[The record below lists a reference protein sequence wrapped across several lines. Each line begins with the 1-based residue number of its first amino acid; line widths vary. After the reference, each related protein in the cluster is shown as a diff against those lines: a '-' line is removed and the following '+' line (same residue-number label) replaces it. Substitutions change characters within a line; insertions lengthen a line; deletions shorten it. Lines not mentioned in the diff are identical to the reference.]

1 MSTYPTQSGVQTDVK
16 APDDKAFFRELEAI
30 YLLRLL
36 LLGCTT
42 SLESCAYELQD
53 ASAVLTA
60 QLQSMPHLTPSSLYL
75 KTTCVQT
82 AVSVSCPV
90 PKLNM

>member
-1 MSTYPTQSGVQTDVK
+1 MQTDVK

-36 LLGCTT
+36 LLSCTT

-60 QLQSMPHLTPSSLYL
+60 KLQSMPHNIPVDHANS
-75 KTTCVQT
+75 CT
-82 AVSVSCPV
+82 A
-90 PKLNM
+90 